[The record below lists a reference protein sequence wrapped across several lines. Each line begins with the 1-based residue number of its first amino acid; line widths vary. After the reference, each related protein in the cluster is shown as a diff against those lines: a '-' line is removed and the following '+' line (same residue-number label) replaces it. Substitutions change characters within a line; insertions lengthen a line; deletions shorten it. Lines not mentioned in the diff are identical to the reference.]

1 MRTVNQSKLKARDM
15 KRNSSVESR
24 DRFKSYRAISALSQH
39 SQSQEEE
46 LVQSYHEQR
55 EHNRKYSRELLENLR
70 KDIMRTKQLQ
80 QQEPPRARSKAELLE
95 QEVLNKG
102 LDLSKMSI
110 EEVIE
115 KTNVSKR
122 LPSKV
127 WKD

>member
-1 MRTVNQSKLKARDM
+1 
-15 KRNSSVESR
+15 
-24 DRFKSYRAISALSQH
+24 
-39 SQSQEEE
+39 
-46 LVQSYHEQR
+46 
-55 EHNRKYSRELLENLR
+55 
-70 KDIMRTKQLQ
+70 MRTKQLQ